1 MMQGER
7 RVLLAEGTE
16 NVKDWSQ
23 AQGTYVTTPH
33 LDGPQRGA
41 TVGEVRL
48 ERIDRWGADR
58 REAQRLC
65 SETINLVTGGEWSLY
80 SRGQGDP
87 NTNP

>member
-23 AQGTYVTTPH
+23 AQGTCGTTTQ
-33 LDGPQRGA
+33 LGGPQRGA
-41 TVGEVRL
+41 AVGEVRL
-48 ERIDRWGADR
+48 ERTERWGADR

-65 SETINLVTGGEWSLY
+65 SETINLVTGGEWSVY

-87 NTNP
+87 NPNP